1 MVELSEEEAI
11 NYLNIALGEAEKSL
25 QKELK
30 EMPIFCLLI
39 NEEKKIISSSY
50 NYTNESKNGSRHS
63 ELIAIDKYIYDG
75 NYEQM
80 KNLNLIKCYNNN
92 ENSIEKSIH
101 DYFVVLDEIKNNEL
115 RINYYENIGDKYMNN
130 KDIYLNM
137 NEKYNKI
144 QERINNLKKCCI
156 VVTCEPCIMC
166 VYALKLVGIKNIYF
180 CCLNERFG
188 GCGSVLSLHKK
199 YEDINVNYIK
209 HPECSE
215 KSINLM
221 KAFYKAGNPSAPEE
235 KRKRAIS

>member
-1 MVELSEEEAI
+1 MVELTEEEAM
-11 NYLNIALGEAEKSL
+11 NFLNIALGEAEKSL

-92 ENSIEKSIH
+92 ENSIEKSIQ
-101 DYFVVLDEIKNNEL
+101 DYFVSLDEKKNSEL
-115 RINYYENIGDKYMNN
+115 KINNYENINDKY
-130 KDIYLNM
+130 M

-166 VYALKLVGIKNIYF
+166 VYALKLIGIKNIYF

-199 YEDINVNYIK
+199 YEDINVHYIE

-235 KRKRAIS
+235 KRKRPIS